1 VALVTFLKGWVKA
14 ADILKNEPARAAKIV
29 EQVYREQGYTL
40 GEGVIAKALAS
51 YDIRTNFSPELIEY
65 LRTTVE
71 YQIRDKA
78 IAKAP
83 DWSKV
88 LRTEFLEKALAG

>member
-1 VALVTFLKGWVKA
+1 MVLVTFLKGWIKA
-14 ADILKNEPARAAKIV
+14 ADILKNEPERAAKIV

-40 GEGVIAKALAS
+40 GEGVIARALAS
-51 YDIRTNFSPELIEY
+51 YDIRTNFSPELLEY
-65 LRTTVE
+65 LKSTAQ

-78 IAKAP
+78 IPKAP